1 VHAQGRCAA
10 GGDGAAG
17 AGGVREHGQG
27 RRRAGHGVDVSHG
40 AGNAPAPRPPALSA
54 RTLREDCTM
63 AGYSRTPLASKLGI
77 KPGHRVALVDA
88 PPGFAQTLGELPE
101 GVTLHTGLPGNEPF
115 DVIVFFTDS
124 RARLRLH
131 FAAQAARLTPAG
143 GFWVAWPKKASG

>member
-1 VHAQGRCAA
+1 
-10 GGDGAAG
+10 
-17 AGGVREHGQG
+17 
-27 RRRAGHGVDVSHG
+27 
-40 AGNAPAPRPPALSA
+40 
-54 RTLREDCTM
+54 M
-63 AGYSRTPLASKLGI
+63 AGYSGTPLASKLGI

-131 FAAQAARLTPAG
+131 FAALAARLTPAG
-143 GFWVAWPKKASG
+143 GFWVAWPKKASGIATNLTEDLVRTVGLDAGLVDNKVCAVDETWSGLRSVVRAQDRPKRAASRP